1 MVTDARDEPGSTKQ
15 AGARPGGPAP
25 DTLASQDAGLRL
37 PATPA
42 DGQPSG
48 PRGSLLQRSPVAR
61 HLLILVC
68 YLVAGIAATW
78 PRGAYLVQGRLQAT
92 RDAGV
97 YVWDFW
103 WMAHQ
108 VLHLSNPW
116 YTRAIAAPVGAQ
128 LGYHALMPLDGV
140 VMLPVTLLFGPSASY
155 NLLSILMP
163 GLMGYAM
170 YRAARLWLP
179 GQLAPLAAGAFY
191 GLSAE
196 MAWHAWYQLNLAAG
210 VLFLPVA
217 LEAAIRLRRSPR
229 WPQAL
234 FLGAAIG
241 CSLLSDQESAV
252 LVVILAAVV
261 LLPWLL
267 GARGWDGLVP
277 AASPADTGPVD
288 GSPDDGGPDPGGTGQ
303 GGPPGRALAPQPLRT
318 RLAAIG
324 MTVVAALVVGSPQ
337 IAAMEA
343 QTRSGGAYIPPQL
356 VNFYYARSA
365 AYLPS
370 MFLASPRLASLS
382 SALRPITSPGATGD
396 GVPTFGLIVTVLAV
410 LGLATFWR
418 RRTAWLFAVIWL
430 GSAALA
436 LGTTLRIG
444 NHVYLPLGQEWQ
456 GVKVSDIMPF
466 TWFVRLP
473 GMAGFRESARI
484 LMMGFPAAAMLAG
497 AGVYWLQ
504 KHSRV
509 LFVVLLA
516 AAALELGWQGSSA
529 TALMPTTLPGWTAR
543 SPLTTRTRSWWTSR
557 SASGAGC
564 RCPARAPAST
574 RMSRCW
580 RPPMGIPGRSPTCR
594 GSPRRRCGRSPRTRS
609 TVTCCPCSG
618 SRRGSWPRS
627 GATQGTARWDGRPP
641 PRSSPPGRTPS
652 GWAWA
657 GCWSGRKPP
666 ASVTTWPAP
675 GSASPTGPTASRF
688 TGLPGRPP
696 SRRGLRVAAARADAD
711 RYPRAALS
719 PELAML

>member
-1 MVTDARDEPGSTKQ
+1 MMTNARDEPGSTKQ
-15 AGARPGGPAP
+15 VASPTGGATQEVPASGDTGRPRAAPA
-25 DTLASQDAGLRL
+25 A
-37 PATPA
+37 
-42 DGQPSG
+42 GQPPG
-48 PRGSLLQRSPVAR
+48 PRDGLLQRSPVAR

-68 YLVAGIAATW
+68 YLLAGIAATW
-78 PRGAYLVQGRLQAT
+78 PRGAYLFEGKLQAT

-116 YTRAIAAPVGAQ
+116 YTRAIAAPVGWQ

-252 LVVILAAVV
+252 LVAILAAVI

-267 GARGWDGLVP
+267 GARGWEGLAP
-277 AASPADTGPVD
+277 AASPAGNRAGSSAPAD
-288 GSPDDGGPDPGGTGQ
+288 GAPDAGTGKASVTA
-303 GGPPGRALAPQPLRT
+303 RQPLRT
-318 RLAAIG
+318 RLAAIA
-324 MTVVAALVVGSPQ
+324 MTAVAAVVVGSPQ
-337 IAAMEA
+337 IAAMVA
-343 QTRSGGAYIPPQL
+343 QTRSGGAYIPPHL

-370 MFLASPRLASLS
+370 MFLASPRLAGLS
-382 SALRPITSPGATGD
+382 SALRPITSPGSTGD
-396 GVPTFGLIVTVLAV
+396 GVPTFGLVVTVLAV
-410 LGLATFWR
+410 LGLAVFWR

-444 NHVYLPLGQEWQ
+444 NHVYLPLGQEWE

-466 TWFVRLP
+466 TWWVRLP

-516 AAALELGWQGSSA
+516 AAALELGWQGSS
-529 TALMPTTLPGWTAR
+529 TTPLMPTALPTLDRPIAADHSSSIVVDIPFGIRGGVPLPGEGSGFNPDAQVLATADGHPR
-543 SPLTTRTRSWWTSR
+543 AIAYLSR
-557 SASGAGC
+557 I
-564 RCPARAPAST
+564 
-574 RMSRCW
+574 
-580 RPPMGIPGRSPTCR
+580 PPQVLRQVTAHPFYGDLLALERF
-594 GSPRRRCGRSPRTRS
+594 SPRLMAAVLGHPGPGPR
-609 TVTCCPCSG
+609 G
-618 SRRGSWPRS
+618 
-627 GATQGTARWDGRPP
+627 Q
-641 PRSSPPGRTPS
+641 
-652 GWAWA
+652 
-657 GCWSGRKPP
+657 
-666 ASVTTWPAP
+666 
-675 GSASPTGPTASRF
+675 
-688 TGLPGRPP
+688 
-696 SRRGLRVAAARADAD
+696 AAAASIIAARQDAQRMGVGWVLVWKKTPGVRDYLARTGFRFDYRADGVSVYRPAAD
-711 RYPRAALS
+711 
-719 PELAML
+719 LAK

>member
-1 MVTDARDEPGSTKQ
+1 MVTDARDGPGSTKQ
-15 AGARPGGPAP
+15 VTTRTGGAGPEAPA
-25 DTLASQDAGLRL
+25 SGDACRHL

-42 DGQPSG
+42 DGQPPG
-48 PRGSLLQRSPVAR
+48 PRGGLLQRSPVAR

-78 PRGAYLVQGRLQAT
+78 PRGSYLIDGKLQAT

-108 VLHLSNPW
+108 ILHLSNPW
-116 YTRAIAAPVGAQ
+116 FTRAIAAPVGSQ

-252 LVVILAAVV
+252 LVAILAAVV

-267 GARGWDGLVP
+267 GARSWDGLVP
-277 AASPADTGPVD
+277 AASPAD
-288 GSPDDGGPDPGGTGQ
+288 SGPDPAGTGQ
-303 GGPPGRALAPQPLRT
+303 GGPPGGAVARQPLRT

-324 MTVVAALVVGSPQ
+324 MTAVAAVVVGSPQ

-343 QTRSGGAYIPPQL
+343 QTRSGGAYIPPHL
-356 VNFYYARSA
+356 VNYYYARSA

-382 SALRPITSPGATGD
+382 SVLRPITSPGATGD
-396 GVPTFGLIVTVLAV
+396 GVPTFGLVVTLLAV
-410 LGLATFWR
+410 LGLAVFWR

-444 NHVYLPLGQEWQ
+444 NHVYLPLGQEWE

-466 TWFVRLP
+466 TWWVRLP

-497 AGVYWLQ
+497 AGVYWLR

-516 AAALELGWQGSSA
+516 AAALELGWQGSSTTVLMATSLPRLDRPIAADHSSSIVVDIPFGIRGGVPLPDEGAGFNPEVQVMA
-529 TALMPTTLPGWTAR
+529 TADGHPRAIAYLSRIPPQVLRQITAHPFYGDLL
-543 SPLTTRTRSWWTSR
+543 SLQ
-557 SASGAGC
+557 
-564 RCPARAPAST
+564 
-574 RMSRCW
+574 
-580 RPPMGIPGRSPTCR
+580 R
-594 GSPRRRCGRSPRTRS
+594 GSPRLMAAVLGHPGQGPLGR
-609 TVTCCPCSG
+609 
-618 SRRGSWPRS
+618 
-627 GATQGTARWDGRPP
+627 
-641 PRSSPPGRTPS
+641 
-652 GWAWA
+652 
-657 GCWSGRKPP
+657 
-666 ASVTTWPAP
+666 
-675 GSASPTGPTASRF
+675 
-688 TGLPGRPP
+688 
-696 SRRGLRVAAARADAD
+696 AAAASIIAARKDAQRMGVGWVLVWTKTPGVRDYLALTGFRFDYQADGVSVYRPA
-711 RYPRAALS
+711 AAL
-719 PELAML
+719 AR

>member
-15 AGARPGGPAP
+15 AGARTGGAAP
-25 DTLASQDAGLRL
+25 EAPASQDAGRR

-42 DGQPSG
+42 DGHPSG

-68 YLVAGIAATW
+68 YLVAGIVATW

-108 VLHLSNPW
+108 ILHLSNPW

-128 LGYHALMPLDGV
+128 LGYHALMPLDGA

-252 LVVILAAVV
+252 LVAILAAVI

-267 GARGWDGLVP
+267 GARSWDGLVP
-277 AASPADTGPVD
+277 AASPDHTSADHTSADDTGP
-288 GSPDDGGPDPGGTGQ
+288 DPASTGKA
-303 GGPPGRALAPQPLRT
+303 GPPGGAVARQPLRT

-324 MTVVAALVVGSPQ
+324 MTAVATVVVGSPQ

-396 GVPTFGLIVTVLAV
+396 GVPTFGLVVTVLAV
-410 LGLATFWR
+410 LGLVMFWR

-444 NHVYLPLGQEWQ
+444 NHVYLPVGQEWQ

-497 AGVYWLQ
+497 AGVYWLR

-529 TALMPTTLPGWTAR
+529 TALMPTTLPQLDRPIAADHSNSIVVDIPFGIR
-543 SPLTTRTRSWWTSR
+543 GGVPLPGE
-557 SASGAGC
+557 GAGFNPDVQVLATADGHP
-564 RCPARAPAST
+564 RAIAYLSRIPPQTLRQITAHPFYGDLLALQRLTPPLLGAVRGHPGPGPLGRAAAASIIAARKDAQRMGVGWVLVWTESPGIRDYLARTGFRFAYQADGVSVYRPAGAPA
-574 RMSRCW
+574 
-580 RPPMGIPGRSPTCR
+580 
-594 GSPRRRCGRSPRTRS
+594 
-609 TVTCCPCSG
+609 
-618 SRRGSWPRS
+618 
-627 GATQGTARWDGRPP
+627 
-641 PRSSPPGRTPS
+641 
-652 GWAWA
+652 
-657 GCWSGRKPP
+657 K
-666 ASVTTWPAP
+666 
-675 GSASPTGPTASRF
+675 
-688 TGLPGRPP
+688 
-696 SRRGLRVAAARADAD
+696 
-711 RYPRAALS
+711 
-719 PELAML
+719 

>member
-15 AGARPGGPAP
+15 VTSPTGGAAPEAP
-25 DTLASQDAGLRL
+25 DSRDAARHL

-48 PRGSLLQRSPVAR
+48 PRGGLLQRSPVAR

-68 YLVAGIAATW
+68 YLLAGIAATW
-78 PRGAYLVQGRLQAT
+78 PRGAYLVEGRLQAT

-116 YTRAIAAPVGAQ
+116 YTRAIAAPVGGQ

-196 MAWHAWYQLNLAAG
+196 MAWHAWYQLNLSAG

-217 LEAAIRLRRSPR
+217 LEAAIRLRRTPR

-252 LVVILAAVV
+252 LVAILAAVV
-261 LLPWLL
+261 LLPWLF
-267 GARGWDGLVP
+267 GARGWDGLV
-277 AASPADTGPVD
+277 ASRGQAGSGP
-288 GSPDDGGPDPGGTGQ
+288 GTGQ
-303 GGPPGRALAPQPLRT
+303 AGAEQGGGKHGGAVARQPLRV
-318 RLAAIG
+318 RLAAIA
-324 MTVVAALVVGSPQ
+324 MAAVAAVVVGAPQ
-337 IAAMEA
+337 IIAMEA
-343 QTRSGGAYIPPQL
+343 QTKSGGAYIPPSL

-370 MFLASPRLASLS
+370 MFLASPRLNSLS
-382 SALRPITSPGATGD
+382 SALHPITSPGATGD
-396 GVPTFGLIVTVLAV
+396 GVPTFGLVLSVLAL
-410 LGLATFWR
+410 LGLIVFWR

-444 NHVYLPLGQEWQ
+444 NHVYLPLGQTWE

-466 TWFVRLP
+466 TWFVRVP
-473 GMAGFRESARI
+473 GLAGFRESARI

-497 AGVYWLQ
+497 AAVYWLQ

-509 LFVVLLA
+509 LLVVLLA
-516 AAALELGWQGSSA
+516 AAAMELGWQGSSA
-529 TALMPTTLPGWTAR
+529 TGKMPTALPALDRPIAADHSSSIVVDIPFGIRGGVPLPGEGAAFNPESEVLATADGHPR
-543 SPLTTRTRSWWTSR
+543 AIAYFSRTPPQTLRQVTAHPFYGDLLALGRLDAPLLYALLS
-557 SASGAGC
+557 
-564 RCPARAPAST
+564 
-574 RMSRCW
+574 
-580 RPPMGIPGRSPTCR
+580 
-594 GSPRRRCGRSPRTRS
+594 
-609 TVTCCPCSG
+609 
-618 SRRGSWPRS
+618 
-627 GATQGTARWDGRPP
+627 GRPGG
-641 PRSSPPGRTPS
+641 PRVQ
-652 GWAWA
+652 AA
-657 GCWSGRKPP
+657 D
-666 ASVTTWPAP
+666 ASIT
-675 GSASPTGPTASRF
+675 
-688 TGLPGRPP
+688 
-696 SRRGLRVAAARADAD
+696 AARADARRMHVGWVLVWTKTPGVRNYLARTGFRFD
-711 RYPRAALS
+711 YRADGVSVYRPAAD
-719 PELAML
+719 LAK